1 MNANVESVLRV
12 LDPADNSTG
21 GGTASAVAGAMAAA
35 LVGMVARLSVGKKR
49 ADGESFFSVTSAEA
63 ERLSDTLFGGGH
75 EDGQA
80 YYAVSAACALPKHT
94 EEQGVERQ
102 QAMQRALLH
111 AAWVALTNA
120 EGCRRVLEL
129 CALLDGRSN
138 PNAASDLECARLLAH
153 AGLLGCLANV
163 EINLSSITDEDVK
176 TELSRGADE
185 VMEFARAGGSL
196 DPVE

>member
-1 MNANVESVLRV
+1 MNANVGSFLRV

-49 ADGESFFSVTSAEA
+49 ADRESFFSVASAEA
-63 ERLSDTLFGGGH
+63 ERLSDSLFGGGH
-75 EDGQA
+75 EDAQA
-80 YYAVSAACALPKHT
+80 YDAVRAACRLPKHT
-94 EEQGVERQ
+94 EEQRVERR
-102 QAMQRALLH
+102 QAMQHALIL
-111 AAWVALTNA
+111 AARVPLANA

-129 CALLDGRSN
+129 CASLDGRSN

-176 TELSRGADE
+176 TKLRGRAGELR
-185 VMEFARAGGSL
+185 EFAKAGGSL
-196 DPVE
+196 DPVA

>member
-1 MNANVESVLRV
+1 MNANVESFLRV
-12 LDPADNSTG
+12 LDRADNSTG

-49 ADGESFFSVTSAEA
+49 ADAESFFSVASAEA
-63 ERLSDTLFGGGH
+63 ERLSETLFGGGH
-75 EDGQA
+75 QDAQA
-80 YYAVSAACALPKHT
+80 YDAVRAAWRLPKDT
-94 EEQGVERQ
+94 EEQEVERRQ
-102 QAMQRALLH
+102 EMQHALLH
-111 AAWVALTNA
+111 AARIPLANA

-176 TELSRGADE
+176 TELSKRADALGE
-185 VMEFARAGGSL
+185 LARAGGSL
-196 DPVE
+196 DPVA

>member
-1 MNANVESVLRV
+1 MNANVGSFLRV

-35 LVGMVARLSVGKKR
+35 LVGMVARLSVSKKR
-49 ADGESFFSVTSAEA
+49 AGRESFFSVARAEA

-75 EDGQA
+75 QDAQA
-80 YYAVSAACALPKHT
+80 YDAVRAACRLPKHT
-94 EEQGVERQ
+94 EEQGVERR
-102 QAMQRALLH
+102 QAMQHALIL
-111 AAWVALTNA
+111 AARVPLANA

-176 TELSRGADE
+176 TELSKRADE
-185 VMEFARAGGSL
+185 LREFARAGGSL
-196 DPVE
+196 DPVA

>member
-1 MNANVESVLRV
+1 MNANVESFLRI

-49 ADGESFFSVTSAEA
+49 TDGESFFSVASAEA
-63 ERLSDTLFGGGH
+63 ERLSGTLFGGGH
-75 EDGQA
+75 EDAQA
-80 YYAVSAACALPKHT
+80 YDAVRAACRLPQHT
-94 EEQGVERQ
+94 AEQGVERR
-102 QAMQRALLH
+102 QAMQPALLH
-111 AAWVALTNA
+111 AARVPLTNA

-138 PNAASDLECARLLAH
+138 PDAASDLECARLLAH

-163 EINLSSITDEDVK
+163 EVNLSSITDEDVK
-176 TELSRGADE
+176 TELSRRANE
-185 VMEFARAGGSL
+185 LRAFARAGGSL
-196 DPVE
+196 DLVA